1 MPKTNRP
8 TISTHVLDVTRGEP
22 AAGVAVTLWRLD
34 GAQHVPHGTRETDA
48 DGRIGDVVDG
58 PLAAGA
64 YRLSFE
70 VAAYYKKKG
79 DRVPTFLQRVTL
91 DFDVTDATRRYHIP
105 LLMSPF
111 SCASYRGS

>member
-1 MPKTNRP
+1 MPNTNRP
-8 TISTHVLDVTRGEP
+8 TISTHVLDTTRGDP

-34 GAQHVPHGTRETDA
+34 GKERVELGTRETDG
-48 DGRIGDVVDG
+48 DGRIVDVAGG
-58 PLAAGA
+58 PLAPGM
-64 YRLSFE
+64 YRMSFE

-79 DRVPTFLQRVTL
+79 DPPPFMQRVTL
-91 DFDVTDATRRYHIP
+91 DFEVTGAKARYHIP

>member
-1 MPKTNRP
+1 MPNTNRP
-8 TISTHVLDVTRGEP
+8 TISTHVLDTTRGEP

-34 GAQHVPHGTRETDA
+34 GKAPVSLGTRETDA
-48 DGRIGDVVDG
+48 DGRIGDLGDG
-58 PLAAGA
+58 APSAGS

-70 VAAYYKKKG
+70 VGAYYKKKALTPFL
-79 DRVPTFLQRVTL
+79 DRVTV
-91 DFDVTDATRRYHIP
+91 DFTIEADRRYHIP

>member
-1 MPKTNRP
+1 M
-8 TISTHVLDVTRGEP
+8 ISTHVLDTTRGEP

-34 GAQHVPHGTRETDA
+34 GKNEMSHGTRETDA
-48 DGRIGDVVDG
+48 DGRIGDFGDAVS
-58 PLAAGA
+58 AGR

-70 VAAYYKKKG
+70 VGAYYKRKALT
-79 DRVPTFLQRVTL
+79 PFLDRVTL
-91 DFDVTDATRRYHIP
+91 DFEVEDRSRNYHLP